1 MRMSDIFTDKE
12 IQFLQDKKFIDGLNQ
27 YMIKEGILV
36 VLINNYVFH
45 VQSTD
50 FKERTGDEIIVEP
63 DNCFNLYH
71 FFIKYQYYNFA
82 ASVRANMVCIIP
94 KK

>member
-1 MRMSDIFTDKE
+1 MMMSNILSDKE
-12 IQFLQDKKFIDGLNQ
+12 IQILQDTKFIDGLNQ
-27 YMIKEGILV
+27 YMMKEKIAV
-36 VLINNYVFH
+36 ILINNYVFYA
-45 VQSTD
+45 QSSK
-50 FKERTGDEIIVEP
+50 FKERKGDEIIVEP

-82 ASVRANMVCIIP
+82 ASVRANMFCIIP

>member
-1 MRMSDIFTDKE
+1 MSDIFNDIE
-12 IQFLQDKKFIDGLNQ
+12 IKILQDKKFIDGLNQ
-27 YMIKEGILV
+27 YMVREKISK
-36 VLINNYVFH
+36 VLINNH
-45 VQSTD
+45 VLYAQSND
-50 FKERTGDEIIVEP
+50 FKEVTGNEKIVEP

-82 ASVRANMVCIIP
+82 AAVRSNMVCVIS